1 MLYIIEGECMEDIGK
16 VSIIIPTYNRA
27 KLITK
32 SVKSVLQQT
41 YNNIEVIVIDD
52 NSTDNTEQ
60 VLKKIKDKRLR
71 YIKLKQ
77 NMGAAYARNIGI
89 KKAKGKYIGFND
101 SDDIFHKTKV
111 EKQLLNMISNNSDF
125 DFCKLNKFC
134 DSGIWELPNDEQDKA
149 ILKGSFI
156 SELVKN
162 NYISTQAI
170 IAKKEVFF
178 DINFDEMLPRFQDY
192 DLVLR
197 IASKYSISYT
207 NKPLVTVYVQNDSIS
222 NDNSRLKLACIVMLK
237 KDYNLSESNQKILN
251 DTLYKW
257 LTYDINQRYDELN
270 KEHFEMI
277 NNYSSLQSEYD
288 KIINSKRWN
297 LINKLFKYFDK

>member
-1 MLYIIEGECMEDIGK
+1 MEDIGK